1 MTIMGTNVT
10 LSGGTYVYAVKLF
23 C

>member
-10 LSGGTYVYAVKLF
+10 LTGGTYVYAVKLF